1 MSQDGTVNFMK
12 KLTVIYLYRKMA
24 EIKMEEYIHETNKER
39 KDNIEVDIFEI
50 INTMQDLNK

>member
-1 MSQDGTVNFMK
+1 MSEDDTVNFMK